1 MCFFINVSKL
11 INSVVRVNLRGGE
24 AAMAFLPFCVAEAR
38 TSVRAIRDQGCM
50 FRPCLRAGFCIKLT
64 IDDQDP

>member
-1 MCFFINVSKL
+1 VAAI
-11 INSVVRVNLRGGE
+11 SVCGGE